1 MTASAPTIHV
11 ASMCAHCGQI
21 DDHPKLVVGSMGGFD
36 GFGAPRP
43 IVDYHHD
50 CAPMPL
56 LASILGGAHG
66 VHALVTAKIF
76 KAAQDG
82 TRGDDLREFIAAPEN
97 ASMRDMGDATMLK
110 YTTYAND
117 VIDSYLPNGATGT
130 FVIGATTYTLPFK
143 IRWLSTLSVAATPGT
158 EWSGGSYPAGG
169 VALNGQLTSAAS
181 GAAKASTGALTTT
194 NSPATTWAD
203 NDIRDATGTPKN
215 VVFKGTPSLAKTVNS
230 GDTATIPIGSLT
242 GAET

>member
-1 MTASAPTIHV
+1 MSAPSIHAIATCYQCGV
-11 ASMCAHCGQI
+11 A
-21 DDHPKLVVGSMGGFD
+21 DDHPKIHTGNSAASD
-36 GFGAPRP
+36 T
-43 IVDYHHD
+43 YHHD
-50 CAPMPL
+50 CYPKTK
-56 LASILGGAHG
+56 LAEVLAGAHG

-76 KAAQDG
+76 KLADDG
-82 TRGDDLREFIAAPEN
+82 VRGDDLREQIAGL
-97 ASMRDMGDATMLK
+97 SMKDFGDAQMLK

-117 VIDSYLPNGATGT
+117 VIDSYIPSGASGT

-143 IRWLSTLSVAATPGT
+143 IRFLSTVSVAATPGT

-169 VALNGQLTSAAS
+169 ISLSGLLTSAAS
-181 GAAKASTGALTTT
+181 GAAKANTSAITTT

-203 NDIRDATGTPKN
+203 NDVRDATGTPKN

-230 GDTATIPIGSLT
+230 GDTATIAIGAFT

>member
-1 MTASAPTIHV
+1 MTVAIAPTVHV
-11 ASMCAHCGQI
+11 ASQCVQCGQY
-21 DDHPKLVVGSMGGFD
+21 DDHPKLLLGQFTHADS
-36 GFGAPRP
+36 
-43 IVDYHHD
+43 YHHD
-50 CAPMPL
+50 CAPLPRVAEI
-56 LASILGGAHG
+56 LAGGHG
-66 VHALVTAKIF
+66 VHPLATARVF
-76 KAAQDG
+76 KLAHDG
-82 TRGDDLREFIAAPEN
+82 ERGDDLRAQIAAAME
-97 ASMRDMGDATMLK
+97 MRDYGDTQMLK

-143 IRWLSTLSVAATPGT
+143 IRFLSTLSVAATPGT

-169 VALNGQLTSAAS
+169 IALNGLLTAAAS
-181 GAAKASTGALTTT
+181 GAAKANTSAVTTT

-230 GDTATIPIGSLT
+230 GDTATIAIGALT